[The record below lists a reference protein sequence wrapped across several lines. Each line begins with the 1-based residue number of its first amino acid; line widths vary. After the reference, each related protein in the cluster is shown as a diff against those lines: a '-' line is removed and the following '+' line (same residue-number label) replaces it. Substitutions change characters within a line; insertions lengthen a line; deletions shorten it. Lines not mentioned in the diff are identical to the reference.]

1 MTSHNPVVA
10 WLELEGRL
18 LQARRPI
25 EVAFIAVNEALALA
39 HYRQSVLWSGESGVV
54 ALSGA
59 ALVEPGS
66 PYVLWLDRVFRHLA
80 GGEAAA
86 TPRAITAADLPPVLA
101 EQWDEWLPAFALIVP
116 MGAEA
121 ILFAREEPWVEA
133 DLFLLC
139 RLADLSRLTRLA
151 LRPRSPWSDRLK
163 TLRTRKA
170 RIITALAVLIG
181 LFPVTGS
188 VLAPADLVPAH
199 PEIVRSPMDGVV
211 DHILV
216 RPNQRVEA
224 GESLFDLDTTLLAG
238 RLSVARQ
245 QQGTAE
251 TEYRQSAQ
259 AMVFDP
265 KAKAQAAL
273 LAGKAEEKAAESKWL
288 QSQLDRIQ
296 VKAPKAGLAVF
307 DDASDWTGKPVSV
320 GERVMIV
327 ADETDTEVEA
337 WVAVA
342 DIGEV
347 TPGAPLTLFLNT
359 QPLTPVRA
367 VVRSVGYEASARPDA
382 TLAHRVR
389 AVLAEGHDKPR
400 LGMKGT
406 ARIDGDQVPLVW
418 WLFRRPLVT
427 LRQTLGI

>member
-1 MTSHNPVVA
+1 MTGNPVVS
-10 WLELEGRL
+10 WLEIEGRL
-18 LQARRPI
+18 LHARRSI
-25 EVAFIAVNEALALA
+25 EAAFIGVNEAVALA
-39 HYRQSVLWSGESGVV
+39 HYRQAVLWNPDSGIV

-59 ALVEPGS
+59 AVVEPGS
-66 PYVLWLDRVFRHLA
+66 PYALWLGQVFTHLA
-80 GGEAAA
+80 PTLTAPRSLIA
-86 TPRAITAADLPPVLA
+86 TDLPSVLA
-101 EQWDEWLPAFALIVP
+101 EQWDEWLPAFALVMP
-116 MGAEA
+116 MGDEA
-121 ILFAREEPWVEA
+121 ILFAREEPWVES
-133 DLFLLC
+133 DLFLLG
-139 RLADLSRLTRLA
+139 RMVDLVRVTRLA
-151 LRPRSPWSDRLK
+151 LRPRSSWPDRFK
-163 TLRTRKA
+163 RLRTRKA
-170 RIITALAVLIG
+170 RLIAAALVLIG

-211 DHILV
+211 DRILV
-216 RPNQRVEA
+216 RPNQTVEE
-224 GESLFDLDTTLLAG
+224 GQSLFDLDTTQLAG
-238 RLSVARQ
+238 RLNVARQ

-273 LAGKAEEKAAESKWL
+273 LAGKAEEKAAESNWL
-288 QSQLDRIQ
+288 QSQLDRIR
-296 VKAPKAGLAVF
+296 VKAPKAGIAVF

-337 WVAVA
+337 WVPVA

-347 TPGAPLTLFLNT
+347 TPGAHLTLFLNT
-359 QPLTPVRA
+359 KPLSPVRA
-367 VVRSVGYEASARPDA
+367 VVRSVSYEASARPDS

-389 AVLAEGHDKPR
+389 AVLVEGNDKPR

-427 LRQTLGI
+427 LRQTLGM